1 MKKKLFFS
9 LFLGLFFLLSLTL
22 SVGMLLAGPSEA
34 GANEK
39 LSDAPQWTDQ
49 EGNWNADY
57 LSHLSDWIGDRFF
70 LRQELISLDNWLT
83 ARVLGT
89 SGEDKVILGKDGWL
103 FFTDTLGSYTG
114 TGGLTDRELYSAA
127 KNLQLMQLYCRS
139 QGKDFAF
146 LIAPN
151 KNSIYGSYMPDY
163 GVTAENTD
171 AQKLMALLE
180 DMNVNTVDLFTAFRQ
195 VSQPLYFA
203 HDSHWTSKGAALGA
217 DAINAVF
224 GVESDYYG
232 GDFSQ
237 KQRHDGD
244 LYAMLYPALTD
255 PEMDAPYG
263 GALEYTF
270 TGRNNKPDSITLE
283 TAGSGEGKLV
293 AYRDS
298 FGNLL
303 FPYLADSYAEAYF
316 SRSTTYDMTREAD
329 HILVEL
335 VERNLS
341 YLLLNAPVM
350 PSPVVQ
356 LELPEKTSGS
366 AQITAKKGSIKGTL
380 PQTPD
385 TDSSVYVVCG
395 GAVYEAFL
403 LADGGFAVN
412 VPEGT
417 NAQYLVYTVGG
428 TLMMFETNAM

>member
-83 ARVLGT
+83 ARGLGT

-244 LYAMLYPALTD
+244 LYAMLYPAFTD
-255 PEMDAPYG
+255 PEMDTPYG

-428 TLMMFETNAM
+428 TLTMFETNAM